1 MSNESIFSIALT
13 FFLVANPIGNSPAI
27 ISLLKNFTFQR
38 QKMILLRESLFSFIL
53 AVFFQFFGE
62 AFLGAIH
69 VKDYALTFTGGVL
82 LFLTAIKMIFISSFS
97 GEKGNSETVT
107 QEPYIVPISTPL
119 ISGPGLMTI
128 IMLYAKQE
136 SNNIKIFSSILL
148 AWVGITFILFV
159 APYMQ
164 KALGKRGMGA
174 LEQLMGMILSFM
186 AMDMIVRGAAL
197 FMKAL
202 QG

>member
-1 MSNESIFSIALT
+1 MPPETIFSIALA

-27 ISLLKNFTFQR
+27 ISLIKDFDFNR
-38 QKMILLRESLFSFIL
+38 QKIILLREAFFGFIL

-62 AFLGAIH
+62 AFLSAIN
-69 VKDYALTFTGGVL
+69 VKDYAITSTGGIL
-82 LFLTAIKMIFISSFS
+82 LFLTAVKMILYSGFS
-97 GEKGNSETVT
+97 GQKGNREGI
-107 QEPYIVPISTPL
+107 QEEPYFVPIATPL

-136 SNNIKIFSSILL
+136 SDNTKIFLAILL
-148 AWVGITFILFV
+148 AWVAITSILFIS
-159 APYMQ
+159 PYLQ

-174 LEQLMGMILSFM
+174 LEQMMGMLLSFM
-186 AMDMIVRGAAL
+186 SMDMIVKGASL